1 MINDKISGTFLVLG
15 TYSTSYKDRDIVGI
29 HKYVQCI
36 NKEGK
41 IATFDF
47 NIYRASYEEAYIE
60 RGDIIKIENGCLVKN
75 LTTEKLKSKFVKTR

>member
-36 NKEGK
+36 NKEGE

-75 LTTEKLKSKFVKTR
+75 LTVEKLKAEFVKSR